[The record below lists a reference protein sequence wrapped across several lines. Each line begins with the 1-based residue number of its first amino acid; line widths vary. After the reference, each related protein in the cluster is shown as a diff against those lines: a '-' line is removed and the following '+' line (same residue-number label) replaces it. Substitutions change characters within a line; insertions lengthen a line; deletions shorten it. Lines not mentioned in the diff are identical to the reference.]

1 MNSIFLSKSFSSLIC
16 IYAFV
21 LINFVALSSPKYIG
35 IVPASNAS
43 NNFSLIYPSFLEF
56 SKHIEN
62 LPYIININI
71 CILYIIKK
79 LFFKFYDIILQ
90 KLNFIFDFVPN
101 IIFEFST

>member
-71 CILYIIKK
+71 
-79 LFFKFYDIILQ
+79 ILQ

>member
-71 CILYIIKK
+71 YSFSIKSNM
-79 LFFKFYDIILQ
+79 Y
-90 KLNFIFDFVPN
+90 FI
-101 IIFEFST
+101 